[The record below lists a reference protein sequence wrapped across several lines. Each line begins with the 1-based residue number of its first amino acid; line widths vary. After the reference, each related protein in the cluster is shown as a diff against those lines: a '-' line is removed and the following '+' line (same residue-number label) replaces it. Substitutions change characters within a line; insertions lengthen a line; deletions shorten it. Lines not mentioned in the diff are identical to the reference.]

1 MAREGSLRRSTS
13 VLTRARRLGRK
24 ILRWLEG
31 DSRSQ
36 QLRDEVLFWRHW
48 FSTQGSFWPEDYKE
62 RLDPNLPIQDHVGRY
77 VDRLTTNP
85 VSILDV
91 GAGPL
96 TKLGKVHASKEI
108 MITAT
113 DLLATEY
120 DQVLRDFG
128 IQPLVRTVFGD
139 AENLSTQFGDYSFDI
154 VHGQNCIDHTASPLK
169 AIQQMLSVTKH
180 DGFVVLYHAENEGKT
195 ESYKQLHK
203 WDFTCEKGHFVIRGP
218 GPGGDSVDATDALA
232 AVGSVECSLD
242 DGAVLVAIRKH
253 PQRLSST
260 NC

>member
-1 MAREGSLRRSTS
+1 
-13 VLTRARRLGRK
+13 

-113 DLLATEY
+113 DLLAAEY

-154 VHGQNCIDHTASPLK
+154 VHGQNCIDHTAS
-169 AIQQMLSVTKH
+169 
-180 DGFVVLYHAENEGKT
+180 
-195 ESYKQLHK
+195 
-203 WDFTCEKGHFVIRGP
+203 
-218 GPGGDSVDATDALA
+218 
-232 AVGSVECSLD
+232 
-242 DGAVLVAIRKH
+242 
-253 PQRLSST
+253 
-260 NC
+260 

>member
-85 VSILDV
+85 VYILDV

-128 IQPLVRTVFGD
+128 SNLLCQQSLVTPKILAPNLAITV
-139 AENLSTQFGDYSFDI
+139 STSCMDRI
-154 VHGQNCIDHTASPLK
+154 V
-169 AIQQMLSVTKH
+169 
-180 DGFVVLYHAENEGKT
+180 
-195 ESYKQLHK
+195 
-203 WDFTCEKGHFVIRGP
+203 
-218 GPGGDSVDATDALA
+218 
-232 AVGSVECSLD
+232 
-242 DGAVLVAIRKH
+242 
-253 PQRLSST
+253 
-260 NC
+260 